1 MAAVRA
7 DSSPRTLPSHL
18 TLCIKHADVVQKML
32 NYPFKLDCVWLG
44 SIICTL
50 SSFLGV
56 QIFVS
61 GGFRLFHSPQID
73 SALHNCTSR
82 HRLTITISSH
92 HTPTH
97 RRHVFSA
104 YQFSSLG
111 IFNGFVTFLPSLMQQ
126 PSECVC
132 VSSPC
137 CFLHAWIIHPSPLIV
152 LFSIFVLKH
161 SLTLLLSHLCHTHP
175 VSLLSESLS
184 SLSVSTLFLFIPSLR
199 PDVVIPLKQ
208 RKTRLRAATADRE
221 HRLSSSLSRRAEG
234 QNVSAVG
241 RVYPATA
248 TRSYPIIARNRV
260 TCGSFKLLFMC

>member
-18 TLCIKHADVVQKML
+18 TLCVKHADVVQKML
-32 NYPFKLDCVWLG
+32 DYSFKLDCVWLG
-44 SIICTL
+44 SISCTL

-73 SALHNCTSR
+73 SALHNCTLR

-137 CFLHAWIIHPSPLIV
+137 CFLPAWIIHPSPLII

-175 VSLLSESLS
+175 VSLLSDFLS
-184 SLSVSTLFLFIPSLR
+184 SLSVSTLFFIYSFSPSWCGDSTEAEKKEAQSQLWA
-199 PDVVIPLKQ
+199 DVLK
-208 RKTRLRAATADRE
+208 
-221 HRLSSSLSRRAEG
+221 
-234 QNVSAVG
+234 G
-241 RVYPATA
+241 RM
-248 TRSYPIIARNRV
+248 
-260 TCGSFKLLFMC
+260 FLLLVEFTLLQPHVHTQL